1 MLGQLARN
9 FVRILEEAAESVGG
23 PAPQRRPSRPHAWR
37 SLKCILK
44 RGKYPVGYDIARFH
58 GHAVFVR
65 HARSMTVTPTRCP
78 TLGGAPRRTDKSR
91 ETKPAMEGLY
101 PNIVLDFGANADRVY
116 FEADVT

>member
-1 MLGQLARN
+1 
-9 FVRILEEAAESVGG
+9 
-23 PAPQRRPSRPHAWR
+23 
-37 SLKCILK
+37 
-44 RGKYPVGYDIARFH
+44 
-58 GHAVFVR
+58 
-65 HARSMTVTPTRCP
+65 MTVTPTRCP